1 MVDIS
6 PMFYMFFYTLLA
18 KLKLKYFGYFI
29 GIYCIQINA
38 LDLLYTILC
47 IT

>member
-6 PMFYMFFYTLLA
+6 PMFYMFFYTILA
-18 KLKLKYFGYFI
+18 KLKLKYL

-47 IT
+47 II